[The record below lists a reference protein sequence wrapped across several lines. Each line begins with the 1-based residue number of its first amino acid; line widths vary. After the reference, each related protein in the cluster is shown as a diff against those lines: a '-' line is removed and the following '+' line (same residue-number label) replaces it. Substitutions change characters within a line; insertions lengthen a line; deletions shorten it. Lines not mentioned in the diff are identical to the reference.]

1 MTLNKSFK
9 QNMITISLCMITK
22 NEEQFLEQCLN
33 SVKNLVD
40 EIIIVDTGSTDK
52 TKEIAS
58 KFTAQIFDFK
68 WCDDFSAARN
78 ESLKH
83 AAKDWILILDADEQ
97 LDPSGIEEIKNII
110 NNQKETQTKN
120 YEAYSL
126 PQLHYT
132 NKFFNHPDFVS
143 LQHPQSKEHPQF
155 KGFYVTNVIR
165 LFKNSPNIYFEHCV
179 HETIQYTLERE
190 NKEIKPLPSVPIH
203 HYQELKGIEDVEKKQ
218 ELYFRL
224 SLNNIKQYPA
234 YAKSYNDVGIYYS
247 AYKNDQETAFKYC
260 QKAVE
265 LEPDNLAFILN
276 LSFRLRDLQRY
287 DEAIELLK
295 KALSTHND
303 ERVYRNL
310 GYNYY
315 QKKQYQLAIEAYQQ
329 AIKLNSP
336 IKETIL
342 NYIEII
348 KTEQNKITL

>member
-1 MTLNKSFK
+1 MT
-9 QNMITISLCMITK
+9 TISLCMITK

-33 SVKNLVD
+33 SVKELVD
-40 EIIIVDTGSTDK
+40 EIILVDTGSTDK
-52 TKEIAS
+52 TKEIAG
-58 KFTAQIFDFK
+58 KFTDKIFDFQ
-68 WCDDFSAARN
+68 WCGDFSAARN

-83 AAKDWILILDADEQ
+83 AAKDWILVLDADEQ
-97 LDPSGIEEIKNII
+97 LDPDGVKEIKQNILNKNI
-110 NNQKETQTKN
+110 AQTYN
-120 YEAYSL
+120 ADAYSL

-132 NKFFNHPDFVS
+132 NKFITHPDFVNID
-143 LQHPQSKEHPQF
+143 HPQF

-165 LFKNSPNIYFEHCV
+165 LFKNSPKIYFEHCV
-179 HETIQYTLERE
+179 HETVQYTLERE

-218 ELYFRL
+218 EFYFRL

-234 YAKSYNDVGIYYS
+234 YAKSYNDIGIYYS
-247 AYKNDQETAFKYC
+247 AYQNNQETALKYC

-265 LEPDNLAFILN
+265 LEPDNLSFILN
-276 LSFRLRDLQRY
+276 LSFRLRDLERH

-295 KALSTHND
+295 KVLSTHND

-336 IKETIL
+336 LKERIL
-342 NYIEII
+342 NYINLI
-348 KTEQNKITL
+348 KREMNPE